1 MLLLFFFIVTIEHIY
16 YNCAKGIHP
25 PIEGA
30 DTKLS
35 CLHFDHVMLTAR
47 GCKTE
52 TETEDLVK
60 PEKQ

>member
-1 MLLLFFFIVTIEHIY
+1 MTIEHIY